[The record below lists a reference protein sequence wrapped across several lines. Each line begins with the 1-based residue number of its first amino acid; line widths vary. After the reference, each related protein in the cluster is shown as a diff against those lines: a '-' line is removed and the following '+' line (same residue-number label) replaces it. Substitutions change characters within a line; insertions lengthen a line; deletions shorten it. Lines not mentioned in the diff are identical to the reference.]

1 MAKNTIQVTYKVNKD
16 GSLKAI
22 AKDAE
27 KAAKSTKKATS
38 SADNYQKVQ
47 KGVGQA
53 GLSSGKAF
61 SKMTTG
67 ITSGLVPAYA
77 TLAANVFALTALFGA
92 LSKAASL
99 RLLEQSLVRVGNTA
113 GQNLKYVSQGLRD
126 ITSNAIS
133 AEASMRSVALATSAG
148 FSTAQLENLTKV
160 AKGASAALG
169 RDMTDAMDRLVRGTA
184 KLEPEILDEL
194 GIMVRL
200 DDATESWATTLG
212 KTAKELTQYE
222 RRMAFVNATNE
233 QGLKK
238 FGALADSVEVNPY
251 DKLAATF
258 ANLQKTV
265 ISFLNIAVEP
275 FVKFFS
281 RNQWALFGVV
291 AMFASTLIKTIT
303 PAIADTAKAARTMAS
318 STQKQVTRLAARTE
332 NSFKTAAKNI
342 SSFKFAP
349 KGLTTFEA
357 SLRKGVVS
365 SAGLKD
371 AIKKLQVAEKS
382 RQLNIKKHHNANINY
397 HLKDIA
403 QKNLELKKIQQL
415 KAELIG
421 LNKIKTQGATQG
433 VGGALGKAKGI
444 SSGSRK
450 TAAAFKM
457 MEESGPLKGLQI
469 AAAST
474 GKQAQDIGKATGA
487 LNKLSIGLNVAGNS
501 AKLFGTAF
509 LRLIPFVGQ
518 VILAWQILSPLISR
532 FLPKQ
537 DALIEKTKQI
547 TASFSSFDS
556 IGRQL
561 ADSLSDTS
569 NAAERFIMT
578 LRAKT
583 GIIEQVISGYQALR
597 KAQAV
602 QANEDIKNAMT
613 AQIAAERRLALTK
626 ALKDS
631 ANEFGTREG
640 QALSLWANQEAAQ
653 KALTAAQAEYADQ
666 KAKLNV
672 VDVASARMLIEG
684 AMDRIKGSE
693 ELKASMKD
701 ELAGLEA
708 LRKSLTSTD
717 GELGGVVMSADEFEK
732 SLKKLLGANKDVLT
746 SVDGARAAYSDYR
759 KELNKLGSTGSHAFD
774 STLSAFQS
782 LTNEMLSSTK
792 EGTEGLEAFMQQV
805 PELQKTLTKFQT
817 ARPIVGPERAADAA
831 KRMITFLDKQKK
843 IMITQA
849 KTQAGIKIDIRDISK
864 FTKNNAAAV
873 TALIAQEELLLDS
886 KEKALIAE
894 QTSYKTLELK
904 KDKKDRLLVIE
915 QELLNIDKQR
925 NQQEQN
931 RLRASIEEIGHQQ
944 QMLGLFT
951 KIQSANKSISED
963 TMKRA
968 EMQMKIAA
976 LESGKPLKARDE
988 KALFEAQKQEKI
1000 KLINL
1005 ELNSKLMSIELE
1017 YKLLE
1022 AQTKLQKARARD
1034 AGVDTKVYDD
1044 LLKLIPEV
1052 RSQAAGAAVSAA
1064 KTQRGA
1070 LDLTGAEK
1078 TRAVQTAV
1086 SSAATSS
1093 SVGDIG
1099 GVDSTYQR
1107 MKNVEEQ
1114 GGIDSLTNSRERLA
1128 AMKGMIDPM
1137 IESLSA
1143 LSPEGALSASIV
1155 SGAFAIGDAFELM
1168 KENIGEN
1175 TEGLG
1180 AAAAKAEFA
1189 GQAISAIGG
1198 MMAASSAAKVAGIDA
1213 EIAAEQKRDG
1223 KSAAS
1228 IAKIKAMEKKKEQVK
1243 KKAFETDKKIKMAT
1257 VMISTAS
1264 AVMKAVEESPT
1275 TGGMPFSGMAI
1286 AMGALQLAAIAGTS
1300 YQGGGSIGSL
1310 PAAPTSISVGQ
1321 RGSSID
1327 MAKSKSSGGELSYL
1341 RGDSG
1346 MGGAENF
1353 RPTPAFSGYKN
1364 RAAGGFVVGE
1374 QGPEVFMPEVAG
1386 DIIPAGQ
1393 NMGSST
1399 NVNFSINAV
1408 DADGVEDLLV
1418 RQRGNIIG
1426 MMREAANSYGQDFM
1440 EGIDTSVYT
1449 PSSAGARRY

>member
-200 DDATESWATTLG
+200 DDATETYATTLG

-222 RRMAFVNATNE
+222 RRMAFLNATNE
-233 QGLKK
+233 QGLQK

-265 ISFLNIAVEP
+265 VSFLNIAVEP
-275 FVKFFS
+275 FVEFFS

-421 LNKIKTQGATQG
+421 LNKIKAQGATQG

-518 VILAWQILSPLISR
+518 VILAWQILSPIISR

-613 AQIAAERRLALTK
+613 AQIAAERRLTLTK
-626 ALKDS
+626 ALRDS

-640 QALSLWANQEAAQ
+640 QAKALADQVTAQ
-653 KALTAAQAEYADQ
+653 KALTDAQEEYAAQ

-672 VDVASARMLIEG
+672 VDVASARMLIDG

-708 LRKSLTSTD
+708 LRKSLTSTE
-717 GELGGVVMSADEFEK
+717 GELGGVVMSADELEE
-732 SLKKLLGANKDVLT
+732 SLKGLLGANKDVLT

-894 QTSYKTLELK
+894 QTSFKTLELE

-925 NQQEQN
+925 NQQDQN

-1052 RSQAAGAAVSAA
+1052 RSQAALSAVSAA

-1093 SVGDIG
+1093 SVGDMG
-1099 GVDSTYQR
+1099 GDDSTYQR

-1264 AVMKAVEESPT
+1264 AVMKAVEASPL

-1300 YQGGGSIGSL
+1300 YQGGGSIGSA

-1393 NMGSST
+1393 NMGSNT

>member
-1 MAKNTIQVTYKVNKD
+1 VAKNTIQVTYKVNKD

-200 DDATESWATTLG
+200 DDATETYATTLG

-222 RRMAFVNATNE
+222 RRMAFLNATNE
-233 QGLKK
+233 QGLQK

-265 ISFLNIAVEP
+265 VSFLNIAVEP
-275 FVKFFS
+275 FVEFFS

-421 LNKIKTQGATQG
+421 LNKIKAQGATQG

-613 AQIAAERRLALTK
+613 AQIAAERRLVLTK
-626 ALKDS
+626 ALRDA
-631 ANEFGTREG
+631 ANELGTREG
-640 QALSLWANQEAAQ
+640 QAKALADQVTAQ
-653 KALTAAQAEYADQ
+653 KALTDAQAEYAAQ

-672 VDVASARMLIEG
+672 VDVASARMLIDG

-708 LRKSLTSTD
+708 LRKSLTSTE
-717 GELGGVVMSADEFEK
+717 GELGGVVMSADELEE
-732 SLKKLLGANKDVLT
+732 SLKGLLGANKDVLT

-894 QTSYKTLELK
+894 QTSFKTLELE

-925 NQQEQN
+925 NQQDQN

-1052 RSQAAGAAVSAA
+1052 QSQAASAAVSAA

-1093 SVGDIG
+1093 SVGDMG
-1099 GVDSTYQR
+1099 GADSTYQR

-1264 AVMKAVEESPT
+1264 AVMKAVEASPL

-1300 YQGGGSIGSL
+1300 YQGGGSIGSA

-1346 MGGAENF
+1346 MGGPENF

-1393 NMGSST
+1393 NMGSNT

>member
-200 DDATESWATTLG
+200 DDATETYATTLG

-222 RRMAFVNATNE
+222 RRMAFLNATNE
-233 QGLKK
+233 QGLQK

-265 ISFLNIAVEP
+265 VSFLNIAVEP
-275 FVKFFS
+275 FVEFFS

-421 LNKIKTQGATQG
+421 LNKIKAQGATQG

-518 VILAWQILSPLISR
+518 VILAWQILSPIISR

-626 ALKDS
+626 ALRDS

-640 QALSLWANQEAAQ
+640 QAKALADQVTAQ
-653 KALTAAQAEYADQ
+653 KALTDAQAEYAAQ

-672 VDVASARMLIEG
+672 VDVASARMLIDG

-708 LRKSLTSTD
+708 LRKSLTSTE
-717 GELGGVVMSADEFEK
+717 GELGGVVMSADELEE
-732 SLKKLLGANKDVLT
+732 SLKGLLGANKDVLT

-894 QTSYKTLELK
+894 QTSFKTLELE

-925 NQQEQN
+925 NQQDQN

-1052 RSQAAGAAVSAA
+1052 RSQAALSAVSAA

-1093 SVGDIG
+1093 SVGDMG
-1099 GVDSTYQR
+1099 GDDSTYQR

-1264 AVMKAVEESPT
+1264 AVMKAVEASPL

-1300 YQGGGSIGSL
+1300 YQGGGSIGSA

-1393 NMGSST
+1393 NMGSNT